1 MMDNGIDGEL
11 MDAEALRMEPGLRW
25 LGKLRR
31 GAADPDLATEES
43 AIKAIIESASRPL
56 NQE

>member
-1 MMDNGIDGEL
+1 MDNWIDPEL
-11 MDAEALRMEPGLRW
+11 MDEEALRMEPGLRR
-25 LGKLRR
+25 LCELRR

-43 AIKAIIESASRPL
+43 AIKAMIESASRPL

>member
-1 MMDNGIDGEL
+1 MDNWIDPEL
-11 MDAEALRMEPGLRW
+11 MDAEALRMEPGLRR
-25 LGKLRR
+25 LCELRR

-43 AIKAIIESASRPL
+43 AIKAMIESASRPL

>member
-1 MMDNGIDGEL
+1 MDNGIDAEL
-11 MDAEALRMEPGLRW
+11 MDAEALRMEPGLRR

-43 AIKAIIESASRPL
+43 AIKAMIESASRPL